1 MAKILENKKDEH
13 ILVPCLVLDSI
24 AAISKE
30 VLKKNG
36 IKALIL
42 DVDNTL
48 TTHGSQ
54 EVSEKVLDWIKVMKH
69 SKVPMIIVSNNN
81 YKRIEPFA
89 KKLGIPFFANGMKP
103 TPKGFKLAQKSFNL
117 KSNEI
122 AVVGDQIYT
131 DIWGGN
137 LMGMFTILVSPI
149 KLEDKFSFKF
159 KRKLEKKYVNRYFEK
174 Q

>member
-1 MAKILENKKDEH
+1 MAQILESKKDKH
-13 ILVPCLVLDSI
+13 ILVPCLILDSI
-24 AAISKE
+24 SAISKE
-30 VLKKNG
+30 MMEKNG

-54 EVSEKVLDWIKVMKH
+54 EVSEKVMDWLKVMKH
-69 SKVPMIIVSNNN
+69 AKVPMIIISNNTE
-81 YKRIEPFA
+81 KRIEPFA
-89 KKLGIPFFANGMKP
+89 KRLGIPFLSMGMKP
-103 TPKGFKLAQKSFNL
+103 SLRCFKIAQKSFDL

-122 AVVGDQIYT
+122 AVIGDQIYT

-137 LMGMFTILVSPI
+137 RMGMFTILVNPI

-159 KRKLEKKYVNRYFEK
+159 KRKLEKKYIDRYFDK
-174 Q
+174 